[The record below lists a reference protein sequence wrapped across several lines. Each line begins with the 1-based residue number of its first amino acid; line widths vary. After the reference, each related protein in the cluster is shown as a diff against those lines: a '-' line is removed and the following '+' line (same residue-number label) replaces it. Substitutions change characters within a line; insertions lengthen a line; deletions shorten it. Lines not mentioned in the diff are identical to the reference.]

1 MATQI
6 TPTTELIAINTM
18 LSFIGE
24 APVSSIT
31 GNIGTD
37 VAVAK
42 NILDETSMSVQS
54 QGWFFN
60 REFDVTQTRDTNNK
74 VPLDSNCVQAEA
86 SRPYQY
92 LYQYTIRNGF
102 LYDLKNHTDVFTKD
116 PMIDKVLIQQFE
128 HLPEYARRYITI
140 KASRRFAA
148 RYIGADQLVKLA
160 NIDEQEAHVQFE
172 QADSRAMDA
181 NILKDEY
188 NMNYIA
194 NRGHKRSSRS

>member
-6 TPTTELIAINTM
+6 TATTELQAINIM

-24 APVSSIT
+24 APVSAIT

-37 VAVAK
+37 VAVAI

-54 QGWFFN
+54 QGWYFN

-102 LYDLKNHTDVFTKD
+102 LYDLKNHTDVFDKD

-172 QADSRAMDA
+172 QADSRAMNA

>member
-1 MATQI
+1 MTTQI
-6 TPTTELIAINTM
+6 TPTTELQAINTM

-60 REFDVTQTRDTNNK
+60 REFEITMSRDTDNK
-74 VPLDSNCVQAEA
+74 VPLDSNCVQVEA
-86 SRPYQY
+86 SPPNQY

-102 LYDLKNHTDVFTKD
+102 LYDLKNKTDVFTYN
-116 PMIDKVLIQQFE
+116 PQVDKVLVQQFE
-128 HLPEYARRYITI
+128 HIPEYARRYIVV

-148 RYIGADQLVKLA
+148 RYIGASELVKLA
-160 NIDEQEAHVQFE
+160 NLDEQEAHVAFE
-172 QADSRAMDA
+172 AAESRAMDA

-188 NMNYIA
+188 NMNYIT
-194 NRGHKRSSRS
+194 NRGNKRSNRG

>member
-6 TPTTELIAINTM
+6 TATTELQAINIM

-24 APVSSIT
+24 APVSAIT

-37 VAVAK
+37 VAVAI

-54 QGWFFN
+54 QGWYFN
-60 REFDVTQTRDTNNK
+60 REFEVTQTRDTNNK

-102 LYDLKNHTDVFTKD
+102 LYDLKNHTDVFDKD

-128 HLPEYARRYITI
+128 HLPEYARRYIVI

>member
-6 TPTTELIAINTM
+6 TPTTELQAINIM

-24 APVSSIT
+24 APVSAIT

-37 VAVAK
+37 VAVAI

-54 QGWFFN
+54 QGWYFN

>member
-6 TPTTELIAINTM
+6 NATTELQAINTM

-24 APVSSIT
+24 SPVSSIT

-60 REFDVTQTRDTNNK
+60 RELNVSTTRDTSNK
-74 VPLDSNCVQAEA
+74 VPLEANCVQVEA
-86 SRPYQY
+86 SAPYQY
-92 LYQYTIRNGF
+92 FYQYTIRKQY
-102 LYDLKNHTDVFTKD
+102 LYDLKNKTDVFTYN
-116 PMIDKVLIQQFE
+116 PVVDKVLVQQFA
-128 HLPEYARRYITI
+128 HLPEYARRYIVV

-148 RYIGADQLVKLA
+148 RYVGATELIKLA
-160 NIDEQEAHVQFE
+160 QLDEQEAHMAFE

-181 NILKDEY
+181 NIINDDY
-188 NMNYIA
+188 DTNYIA
-194 NRGHKRSSRS
+194 RRGPRRSGRS

>member
-1 MATQI
+1 MTTQI
-6 TPTTELIAINTM
+6 NSTSELQAINTM

-24 APVSSIT
+24 SPVSSIT

-60 REFDVTQTRDTNNK
+60 RELDTTVSRDTSNK
-74 VPLDSNCVQAEA
+74 VPLEANCVQIEA
-86 SRPYQY
+86 SAPYQY
-92 LYQYTIRNGF
+92 FYQYTIRNQY
-102 LYDLKNHTDVFTKD
+102 LYDLKNKTDIFTYD
-116 PMIDKVLIQQFE
+116 PKVDKVLVQQFE
-128 HLPEYARRYITI
+128 HLPEYARRYIVV

-148 RYIGADQLVKLA
+148 RYIGASELVKLA

-188 NMNYIA
+188 NMNYIT
-194 NRGHKRSSRS
+194 NRGNKRSSRS

>member
-6 TPTTELIAINTM
+6 TATTELQAINIM

-24 APVSSIT
+24 APVSAIT

-54 QGWFFN
+54 QGWYFN

-102 LYDLKNHTDVFTKD
+102 LYDLKNHTDVFDKD

-128 HLPEYARRYITI
+128 HLPEYARRYIVI

>member
-6 TPTTELIAINTM
+6 TATTELQAINIM

-24 APVSSIT
+24 APVSAIT

-37 VAVAK
+37 VAVAI

-54 QGWFFN
+54 QGWYFN

-102 LYDLKNHTDVFTKD
+102 LYDLKNHTDVFDKD

-128 HLPEYARRYITI
+128 HLPEYARRYIVI

>member
-6 TPTTELIAINTM
+6 TATTELQAINIM

-24 APVSSIT
+24 APVSAIT

-37 VAVAK
+37 VAVAI

-54 QGWFFN
+54 QGWYFN
-60 REFDVTQTRDTNNK
+60 REFEVTQTRDTNNK

>member
-6 TPTTELIAINTM
+6 TATTELQAINIM

-24 APVSSIT
+24 APVSAIT

-37 VAVAK
+37 VAVAI

-54 QGWFFN
+54 QGWYFN

>member
-6 TPTTELIAINTM
+6 TATTELQAINIM

-24 APVSSIT
+24 APVSAIT

-54 QGWFFN
+54 QGWYFN

-102 LYDLKNHTDVFTKD
+102 LYDLKNHTDVFDKD

>member
-6 TPTTELIAINTM
+6 TATTELQAINIM

-24 APVSSIT
+24 APVSAIT

-37 VAVAK
+37 VAVAI

-54 QGWFFN
+54 QGWYFN

-102 LYDLKNHTDVFTKD
+102 LYDLKNHTDVFDKD

>member
-6 TPTTELIAINTM
+6 TATTELQAINTM

-24 APVSSIT
+24 SPVSSIT

-60 REFDVTQTRDTNNK
+60 RELEITMARDTSNK
-74 VPLDSNCVQAEA
+74 VPLDSNCVQVEA
-86 SRPYQY
+86 SAPYQY
-92 LYQYTIRNGF
+92 LYQYTIRNGY
-102 LYDLKNHTDVFTKD
+102 LYDLKNKTDVFTSD
-116 PMIDKVLIQQFE
+116 PQVDKVLVQQFE
-128 HLPEYARRYITI
+128 HIPEYARRYIVV

-148 RYIGADQLVKLA
+148 RYIGASELVKLA
-160 NIDEQEAHVQFE
+160 NLDEQEAHVAFE
-172 QADSRAMDA
+172 AADSRAMDA

-188 NMNYIA
+188 NMNYIT
-194 NRGHKRSSRS
+194 NRGNKRSSRS

>member
-6 TPTTELIAINTM
+6 TATTELQAINTI

-42 NILDETSMSVQS
+42 QILDESSLSIQT

-60 REFDVTQTRDTNNK
+60 RELEVTQARDTDNK
-74 VPLDSNCVQAEA
+74 VPLETNCVSIEP
-86 SRPYQY
+86 SVPYQY
-92 LYQYTIRNGF
+92 QYSYTIRDGF
-102 LYDLKNHTDVFTKD
+102 LYDLKNHTNVFATA
-116 PMIDKVLIQQFE
+116 PVQIDKTMIQQFE
-128 HLPEYARRYITI
+128 HLPEYARRYITV
-140 KASRRFAA
+140 KAARRFAA
-148 RYIGADQLVKLA
+148 RYIGADSLVKLA
-160 NIDEQEAHVQFE
+160 SLDEQEAHVAFE

-188 NMNYIA
+188 NLNYIV
-194 NRGHKRSSRS
+194 NRGFKRSSR

>member
-6 TPTTELIAINTM
+6 TATTELQAINTM

-60 REFDVTQTRDTNNK
+60 REFEITMARDTSNK
-74 VPLDSNCVQAEA
+74 VPLDSNCVQVEA
-86 SRPYQY
+86 SAPYQY
-92 LYQYTIRNGF
+92 LYQYTIRNGY
-102 LYDLKNHTDVFTKD
+102 LYDLKNKTDVFTSD
-116 PMIDKVLIQQFE
+116 PQVDKVLVQQFE
-128 HLPEYARRYITI
+128 HIPEYARRYIVV

-148 RYIGADQLVKLA
+148 RYIGASELVKLA
-160 NIDEQEAHVQFE
+160 NLDEQEAHVAFE
-172 QADSRAMDA
+172 AADSRAMDA

-188 NMNYIA
+188 NMNYIT
-194 NRGHKRSSRS
+194 NRGNKRSSRS

>member
-1 MATQI
+1 MTTQI
-6 TPTTELIAINTM
+6 TATTELQAINTM

-60 REFDVTQTRDTNNK
+60 RELEITMSRDTSNK
-74 VPLDSNCVQAEA
+74 VPLDSNCVQVEA
-86 SRPYQY
+86 SAPYQY
-92 LYQYTIRNGF
+92 LYQYTIRNGY
-102 LYDLKNHTDVFTKD
+102 LYDLKNKTDVFTSD
-116 PMIDKVLIQQFE
+116 PQVDKVLVQQFE
-128 HLPEYARRYITI
+128 HIPEYARRYIVV

-148 RYIGADQLVKLA
+148 RYIGASELVKLA
-160 NIDEQEAHVQFE
+160 NLDEQEAHVAFE
-172 QADSRAMDA
+172 AADSRAMDA

-188 NMNYIA
+188 NMNYIT
-194 NRGHKRSSRS
+194 NRGNKRSSRS

>member
-6 TPTTELIAINTM
+6 NATTELQAINTM

-24 APVSSIT
+24 SPVSSIT

-60 REFDVTQTRDTNNK
+60 RELNVSTTRDTSNK
-74 VPLDSNCVQAEA
+74 VPLEANCVQVEA
-86 SRPYQY
+86 SAPYQY
-92 LYQYTIRNGF
+92 FYQYTIRKQY
-102 LYDLKNHTDVFTKD
+102 LYDLKNKTDVFTYN
-116 PMIDKVLIQQFE
+116 PVVDKVLVQQFA
-128 HLPEYARRYITI
+128 HLPEYARRYIVV

-148 RYIGADQLVKLA
+148 RYVGASELIKLA
-160 NIDEQEAHVQFE
+160 QLDEQEAHMAFE

-181 NILKDEY
+181 NIINDDY
-188 NMNYIA
+188 DTNYIA
-194 NRGHKRSSRS
+194 RRGPRRSGRS

>member
-1 MATQI
+1 
-6 TPTTELIAINTM
+6 
-18 LSFIGE
+18 
-24 APVSSIT
+24 
-31 GNIGTD
+31 
-37 VAVAK
+37 
-42 NILDETSMSVQS
+42 MSVQS
-54 QGWFFN
+54 QGWYFN

-102 LYDLKNHTDVFTKD
+102 LYDLKNHTDVFDKD

-128 HLPEYARRYITI
+128 HLPEYARRYIVI

>member
-6 TPTTELIAINTM
+6 TATTELQAINTI

-42 NILDETSMSVQS
+42 QILDESSLSIQT

-60 REFDVTQTRDTNNK
+60 RELEVTQARDTDNK
-74 VPLDSNCVQAEA
+74 VPLETNCVSIEP
-86 SRPYQY
+86 SVPYQY
-92 LYQYTIRNGF
+92 QYSYTIRDGF
-102 LYDLKNHTDVFTKD
+102 LYDLKNHTNVFATA
-116 PMIDKVLIQQFE
+116 PVQIDKTMIQQFE
-128 HLPEYARRYITI
+128 HLPEYARRYITV
-140 KASRRFAA
+140 KAARRFAA
-148 RYIGADQLVKLA
+148 RYIGADSLVKLA
-160 NIDEQEAHVQFE
+160 SLDEQEAHVAFE

-188 NMNYIA
+188 NMNYIV
-194 NRGHKRSSRS
+194 NRGHKRSSR

>member
-1 MATQI
+1 MTTQI
-6 TPTTELIAINTM
+6 TPTTELQAINTM

-37 VAVAK
+37 VAVAV

-60 REFDVTQTRDTNNK
+60 REFEVTQTRDTNNK

-102 LYDLKNHTDVFTKD
+102 LYDLKNHTDVFTYD
-116 PMIDKVLIQQFE
+116 PQIDKVLVQQFE
-128 HLPEYARRYITI
+128 HLPEYARRYIVV

-148 RYIGADQLVKLA
+148 RYIGASELVKLA

-188 NMNYIA
+188 NMNYIT
-194 NRGHKRSSRS
+194 NRGNKRSSRS

>member
-1 MATQI
+1 MTTQI
-6 TPTTELIAINTM
+6 TPTTELQAINTM

-60 REFDVTQTRDTNNK
+60 REFEITMSRDTDNK
-74 VPLDSNCVQAEA
+74 VPLDSNCVQVEA
-86 SRPYQY
+86 SPPNQY

-102 LYDLKNHTDVFTKD
+102 LYDLKNKTDVFTYN
-116 PMIDKVLIQQFE
+116 PQVDKVLVQQFE
-128 HLPEYARRYITI
+128 HIPEIGRAQSELQSHNELVCRLLLEKKKKRKI
-140 KASRRFAA
+140 KKQ
-148 RYIGADQLVKLA
+148 D
-160 NIDEQEAHVQFE
+160 
-172 QADSRAMDA
+172 
-181 NILKDEY
+181 
-188 NMNYIA
+188 
-194 NRGHKRSSRS
+194 

>member
-6 TPTTELIAINTM
+6 TATTELQAINIM

-24 APVSSIT
+24 APVSAIT

-37 VAVAK
+37 VAVAI

-54 QGWFFN
+54 QGWYFN
-60 REFDVTQTRDTNNK
+60 REFEVTQTRDTNNK

-102 LYDLKNHTDVFTKD
+102 LYDLKNHTDVFDKD

>member
-6 TPTTELIAINTM
+6 TATTELQAINTM

-60 REFDVTQTRDTNNK
+60 RELEITMARDTSNK
-74 VPLDSNCVQAEA
+74 VPLDSNCVQVEA
-86 SRPYQY
+86 SAPYQY
-92 LYQYTIRNGF
+92 LYQYTIRNGY
-102 LYDLKNHTDVFTKD
+102 LYDLKNKTDVFTYN
-116 PMIDKVLIQQFE
+116 PQVDKVLVQQFE
-128 HLPEYARRYITI
+128 HIPEYARRYIVV

-148 RYIGADQLVKLA
+148 RYIGASELVKLA
-160 NIDEQEAHVQFE
+160 NLDEQEAHVAFE
-172 QADSRAMDA
+172 AADSRAMDA

-188 NMNYIA
+188 NMNYIT
-194 NRGHKRSSRS
+194 NRGNKRSSRS

>member
-1 MATQI
+1 MTTQI
-6 TPTTELIAINTM
+6 TPTTELQAINTM

-37 VAVAK
+37 VAVAV

-60 REFDVTQTRDTNNK
+60 REFEVTQARDSDNK

-102 LYDLKNHTDVFTKD
+102 LYDLKNHTDVFTYN
-116 PMIDKVLIQQFE
+116 PQIDKVLVQQFE
-128 HLPEYARRYITI
+128 HLPEYARRYIVV

-148 RYIGADQLVKLA
+148 RYVGATELIKMAQL
-160 NIDEQEAHVQFE
+160 DEQEAHMAFE

-181 NILKDEY
+181 NMLNDDY
-188 NMNYIA
+188 NTSYIA
-194 NRGHKRSSRS
+194 KRGPRRSGRN